1 MRLLLDT
8 CIVYDWLMGEIG
20 NRQTI
25 DLIEAEEAYTSP
37 ISVWEMAIK
46 HGLGKMELPSTRIAA
61 DIEAQGFRW
70 LNMTPYHA
78 QTVLELPGHH
88 KDPFDRLLIAQ
99 AKYESM
105 RIVTYD
111 AVFQNYLADTLIVG
125 R

>member
-1 MRLLLDT
+1 M
-8 CIVYDWLMGEIG
+8 YDWLMGEIDDQ
-20 NRQTI
+20 QTI
-25 DLIEAEEAYTSP
+25 DLIEAEEAYASA

-46 HGLGKMELPSTRIAA
+46 HALGKMALPSGRVAA

-70 LNMTPYHA
+70 LNVTPYHA
-78 QTVLELPGHH
+78 ENLIELPAHH

-111 AVFQNYLADTLIVG
+111 GIFRNYLADAFIVT